1 MDVNKNSYTIG
12 FAAVMV
18 IIVAA
23 LLSSAAIGLKPFQAK
38 NIEQEKKQNIL
49 KSVGVEVSREQA
61 EVIYSDYIKQQLVLN
76 SKGEIKEGKSA
87 FDVNLAKEVK
97 KDIKVQDLPL
107 YIAEVDGETKYI
119 IPLRGKG
126 LWGPIWGFI
135 SLNDDLNTI
144 SAAVFDHSKETPGL
158 GAEIN
163 TEKFQNPFTGR
174 TIFDGVTFTSVKVVK
189 SIKNKK
195 NQVNGI
201 SGGTIT
207 SVGVS
212 KMIEERL
219 SRYLLYF
226 ESISPE
232 MKVESV
238 VNIIDTD
245 EQSDTTS
252 NINESEIINYE

>member
-23 LLSSAAIGLKPFQAK
+23 LLSSAAIGLKPFQDK

-49 KSVGVEVSREQA
+49 KSVGVEVCREQA

-87 FDVNLAKEVK
+87 FDVNLAKELK

-144 SAAVFDHSKETPGL
+144 SAAVFAHKSETPGL

-163 TEKFQNPFTGR
+163 TAKFQNPFTGK
-174 TIFDGVTFTSVKVVK
+174 TIFDGIEFTSVAVVK
-189 SIKNKK
+189 VIDNEK

-219 SRYLLYF
+219 EKYLPYF
-226 ESISPE
+226 KSFSPDIQVDTVLNF
-232 MKVESV
+232 VEE
-238 VNIIDTD
+238 D
-245 EQSDTTS
+245 ELSDTTS
-252 NINESEIINYE
+252 NVSKRKVD

>member
-12 FAAVMV
+12 FAAIMV
-18 IIVAA
+18 IIVSA
-23 LLSSAAIGLKPFQAK
+23 LLSSASIGLKPFQAK
-38 NIEQEKKQNIL
+38 NVEQEKKQNIL
-49 KSVGVEVSREQA
+49 KSVGVDVSREQA
-61 EVIYSDYIKQQLVLN
+61 AIIYSDYIKQQLVLN
-76 SKGEIKEGKSA
+76 SKGEVKEGKSA
-87 FDVNLAKEVK
+87 FNVNLAKEVK
-97 KDIKVQDLPL
+97 KNITDQDLPI

-144 SAAVFDHSKETPGL
+144 SAAVFAHKSETPGL

-163 TEKFQNPFTGR
+163 TATFQDPFTGK
-174 TIFDGVTFTSVKVVK
+174 TIFEGVTFTSVAVVK
-189 SIKNKK
+189 NIKNEN

-207 SVGVS
+207 SDGVS

-219 SRYLLYF
+219 SKYLLYF
-226 ESISPE
+226 ESLSPK
-232 MKVESV
+232 MQVENA
-238 VNIIDTD
+238 VNIVDID
-245 EQSDTTS
+245 ENSDTTS
-252 NINESEIINYE
+252 NINKRITD